1 MLRAMMHSG
10 HRLSVGALY
19 LSRGPSWK
27 HGQNVLSKRVPLGKD
42 ENHQSTPFLTIRQ
55 GWVLTRKA
63 RLKTFIST
71 AVLTSFGIMDSFETR
86 KGCGPSTQED
96 IRIAQAA

>member
-1 MLRAMMHSG
+1 MKTTKAHLERFLMM
-10 HRLSVGALY
+10 
-19 LSRGPSWK
+19 
-27 HGQNVLSKRVPLGKD
+27 
-42 ENHQSTPFLTIRQ
+42 RQ

-86 KGCGPSTQED
+86 KGYGPSTQED
-96 IRIAQAA
+96 IRVAQAA